1 MGGLE
6 DLEGKSPVLEAS
18 VDATMSPLD
27 HTTRSHLPTCSFSGA
42 TPVASSSFAFGAKY
56 ISQVSSAQDDAPAS
70 AAGPSAVI
78 PTDLDGELAAAL
90 QRLTKRDATT
100 RLKALQTLRAVVGD
114 KPEAEI
120 RRALGPWSY
129 YFGRL
134 VMDGA
139 RAVRAEACGVMGAL
153 AAAAGRGLAP
163 VLKFVLPPWFLAQH
177 DESAEVAA
185 AATAAL
191 RAAFPGDK
199 AAEALLFCRSEV
211 RRWVHNER

>member
-1 MGGLE
+1 MHCRRLHRP
-6 DLEGKSPVLEAS
+6 SHRS
-18 VDATMSPLD
+18 
-27 HTTRSHLPTCSFSGA
+27 TTRSHVPTFRFSGA
-42 TPVASSSFAFGAKY
+42 APVAFSGFGFGAKY
-56 ISQVSSAQDDAPAS
+56 ISQVSSSQDDTPA
-70 AAGPSAVI
+70 ATTGPSAVI

-100 RLKALQTLRAVVGD
+100 RLKALQTLRAVVAD

-120 RRALGPWSY
+120 RRALGPWTY
-129 YFGRL
+129 YFSRL

-139 RAVRAEACGVMGAL
+139 RAVRAEACGVMGAM

-163 VLKFVLPPWFLAQH
+163 VLKFVMPPWFMAQH

-185 AATAAL
+185 AATAVL

-199 AAEALLFCRSEV
+199 ATEALLFCRSEV
-211 RRWVHNER
+211 GLHDCNILN